1 MNFLIED
8 ELFDWHIVMN
18 FLIENELFGSIL
30 IMLVDDVSV
39 KDSSGGRPFSVDQ

>member
-18 FLIENELFGSIL
+18 FFIENELFGWIDFQDFDFDRGL
-30 IMLVDDVSV
+30 MIDV
-39 KDSSGGRPFSVDQ
+39 GG